1 MIRRFFVWLHRWTG
15 LVMAGFLILVG
26 LTGSM
31 LALWSPLERLVCPQ
45 LYATPRPGVPQ
56 LDLAALAE
64 RAGALVP
71 QCQVAGV
78 QFFGTDQVWVSFEP
92 HHVDPAIDHPC
103 KLSFDQLLL
112 DPWTGAELGRRKF
125 GDISQGLINLMPF
138 IYQLHCNLKLS
149 MTGYWILGCVA
160 LLWTVDC
167 FVGFYLTLPV
177 ALDRFWQRWRPS
189 WQIKRRSSFF
199 SFNFLLHRASGLWL
213 WAMLFIFA
221 WSSVNLNLSPVY
233 NWVTGALFDYTWG
246 GNQTTEMPRHAGN
259 QPPKLDWRAAQ
270 EAGARLMAEEAAIH
284 GFTVERKESLSYSPA
299 ENAYYYDARTS
310 RDLSDLNATA
320 LVLDGDTGA
329 FRSLRLPTGEHSGNT
344 ISTWLYALHTA
355 DVFGLPYRIFVCA
368 LGLAIAML
376 SVTGVYIWWK
386 KRKGRILAASRRGH
400 AKKAGSG
407 NSRLEPGRYCDSPPI
422 PLKAGD

>member
-1 MIRRFFVWLHRWTG
+1 VWLHRWTG

-45 LYATPRPGVPQ
+45 IYAAPRPGVPQ
-56 LDLAALAE
+56 LDLATLAE
-64 RAGALVP
+64 HAGTLVP
-71 QCQVAGV
+71 QCRVAGV
-78 QFFGTDQVWVSFEP
+78 ELFGTNQVWVSFEP
-92 HHVDPAIDHPC
+92 HHMDPATAHLC
-103 KLSFDQLLL
+103 TLGFDQLLL

-125 GDISQGLINLMPF
+125 GDISQGWINLMPF
-138 IYQLHCNLKLS
+138 IYQLHSNLRLS
-149 MTGYWILGCVA
+149 MTGYWILGGVA

-189 WQIKRRSSFF
+189 WLIKRRAGFY

-221 WSSVNLNLSPVY
+221 WSSVYLNLSAVY
-233 NWVTGALFDYTWG
+233 DRVTGALFDYTWAVSHPM
-246 GNQTTEMPRHAGN
+246 EMPHREGN

-270 EAGARLMAEEAAIH
+270 EAGARLMAEQAAIH
-284 GFTVERKESLSYSPA
+284 GFTVERQESLSYVPV

-310 RDLSDLNATA
+310 RDISDLNATA
-320 LVLDGDTGA
+320 LVLDGDTGG
-329 FRSLRLPTGEHSGNT
+329 FRSLRLTTGEHSGNT

-355 DVFGLPYRIFVCA
+355 DVFGLPYRIFVCF
-368 LGLAIAML
+368 LGLAISML

-386 KRKGRILAASRRGH
+386 KRKGRLFTASRRGR
-400 AKKAGSG
+400 SG
-407 NSRLEPGRYCDSPPI
+407 NVRSGDA
-422 PLKAGD
+422 PLVLGPEL